1 MTEDRDKVLCRGEPV
16 KDDIAE
22 GAEIKIRIWTVH
34 VTDEVHAHVTL
45 CFLPPPGRAAAKG
58 CCARVTTKPG
68 RIFNFSNFFESQ
80 QFWNCCKSHIGRLA
94 AAASRNFQK

>member
-58 CCARVTTKPG
+58 CRAPQGHDKPG
-68 RIFNFSNFFESQ
+68 IIFFFNFFDLRL
-80 QFWNCCKSHIGRLA
+80 FWHCRKSHLGRPA
-94 AAASRNFQK
+94 AAAS

>member
-34 VTDEVHAHVTL
+34 VTDEVHAYVTL
-45 CFLPPPGRAAAKG
+45 CSPPPLGARRRRAAVPG
-58 CCARVTTKPG
+58 ARPNPEEFS
-68 RIFNFSNFFESQ
+68 IFLIFLSRNSF
-80 QFWNCCKSHIGRLA
+80 GTV
-94 AAASRNFQK
+94 ASRT